1 MLPNPLITFNIG
13 STPISIHMYGV
24 MIAIG
29 IIIALFPVLYGYS
42 KKLGV
47 DPKLTDFI
55 YYNAIVSIALGFGS
69 AALFQA
75 TYDYIENPAGGFN
88 LGTGITFL
96 GGLIGGVAVF
106 MIGYALFRKKLGIRL
121 IDALSIIPCSILI
134 GHSFGR
140 VGCFF
145 AGCCYGKPT
154 DSFLGVLFPG
164 HVEAVHPTQLY
175 EATFL
180 LILFAVCSFLLLKY
194 RFKHNMSVYL
204 IAYGIF
210 RFCIEFVRDDDRGQ
224 LVAGISPSQFWSILL
239 VIAGVGLVFLVNF
252 LWKKRLSELALESAD
267 EQPKDATAD
276 EAADEAEKNE
286 TAGTAEPEEAET
298 ADAEEEAPET
308 ENGDGETDQTE
319 NGDGESPEAKD
330 GEGGNE

>member
-47 DPKLTDFI
+47 NVKLTDFI

-75 TYDYIENPAGGFN
+75 TYEYIENPAAGFN
-88 LGTGITFL
+88 LGAGITFL
-96 GGLIGGVAVF
+96 GGLLGGIAVF
-106 MIGYALFRKKLGIRL
+106 MTGYAIFRKKLNIRL
-121 IDALSIIPCSILI
+121 IDSLSIIPCSILI
-134 GHSFGR
+134 GHAFGR

-164 HVEAVHPTQLY
+164 HTTPVHPTQLY

-180 LILFAVCSFLLLKY
+180 LILFAVCSFLLLKFK
-194 RFKHNMSVYL
+194 FKHNMSVYL
-204 IAYGIF
+204 IGYGIF

-239 VIAGVGLVFLVNF
+239 VAAGIGLIFLVNYF
-252 LWKKRLSELALESAD
+252 SKKRALELAAQAES
-267 EQPKDATAD
+267 ETN
-276 EAADEAEKNE
+276 ESEE
-286 TAGTAEPEEAET
+286 TAEEVEEISEEAT
-298 ADAEEEAPET
+298 TEEE
-308 ENGDGETDQTE
+308 
-319 NGDGESPEAKD
+319 
-330 GEGGNE
+330 

>member
-1 MLPNPLITFNIG
+1 MLPNPIIEFNLG
-13 STPISIHMYGV
+13 SIPIAIHMYGV

-42 KKLGV
+42 KKLRI
-47 DPKLTDFI
+47 DTKLTDFI

-75 TYDYIENPAGGFN
+75 TYKYIENPAAGFN
-88 LGTGITFL
+88 LGAGITFL
-96 GGLIGGVAVF
+96 GGLIGGIAVF
-106 MIGYALFRKKLGIRL
+106 MTGYAIFRKRLNIRL
-121 IDALSIIPCSILI
+121 IDSLSVIPCSILI

-164 HVEAVHPTQLY
+164 HTCTVHPTQLY

-180 LILFAVCSFLLLKY
+180 LILFAICSFLVLKY

-210 RFCIEFVRDDDRGQ
+210 RFSLEFLRDDDRGQ
-224 LVAGISPSQFWSILL
+224 LVTGFTPSQFWSLL
-239 VIAGVGLVFLVNF
+239 MVAAGIGLIFLVNYF
-252 LWKKRLSELALESAD
+252 SKKRALELAAVTASEEDKTEESA
-267 EQPKDATAD
+267 E
-276 EAADEAEKNE
+276 
-286 TAGTAEPEEAET
+286 ET
-298 ADAEEEAPET
+298 ADTEATEE
-308 ENGDGETDQTE
+308 
-319 NGDGESPEAKD
+319 
-330 GEGGNE
+330 